1 MTVSKINE
9 NNIDLKDEEKNNMSN
24 NNSNNDDDNDDDAD
38 SLNNNFTISL
48 NIIQK
53 MTPLGTQN

>member
-1 MTVSKINE
+1 MTVSKI
-9 NNIDLKDEEKNNMSN
+9 NIDLKDEEKNNMSN